1 MLSFCSDKKIKAIF
15 GTMSQQ
21 QEAILTLIEIDDV
34 RKQMKSDILNG
45 L

>member
-1 MLSFCSDKKIKAIF
+1 
-15 GTMSQQ
+15 MSQQ